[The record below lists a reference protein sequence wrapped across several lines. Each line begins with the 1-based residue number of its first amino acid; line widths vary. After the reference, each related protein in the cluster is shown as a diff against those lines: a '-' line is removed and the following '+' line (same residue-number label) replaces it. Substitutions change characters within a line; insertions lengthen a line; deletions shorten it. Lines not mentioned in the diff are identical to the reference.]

1 MAFHPERID
10 NKAPETTPALQAL
23 IHEAWPAGHEL
34 ASTSKGS
41 MTRSNNDGFTLAS
54 ADMGACVDGLEDL
67 AKAFGKLGGGE
78 AIANY
83 PNFDL
88 RITQHGCEQ
97 LFPGIM
103 DP

>member
-1 MAFHPERID
+1 MAFTPEHFD
-10 NKAPETTPALQAL
+10 NKATETTSPIQTL

-34 ASTSKGS
+34 APTSKGN
-41 MTRSNNDGFTLAS
+41 MAYTNKDGFTLAA
-54 ADMGACVDGLEDL
+54 ADMGACVDGLDDL
-67 AKAFGKLGGGE
+67 AKAFGKLGGAE

-97 LFPGIM
+97 LLPGIIGL
-103 DP
+103 